1 MACPLFAEL
10 TGLCERAEQEIRDGL
25 ASDDLEVRNAVVVKF
40 AKIVALYDQIT
51 KLTQE
56 RERLH

>member
-10 TGLCERAEQEIRDGL
+10 TELCERAEQEIRDGL
-25 ASDDLEVRNAVVVKF
+25 ASDDLEVRNAVVVMF
-40 AKIVALYDQIT
+40 AMIVALYDQIT
-51 KLTQE
+51 KLIQE